1 MGMRRQA
8 WFEGLAQQRA
18 ARSEHQA
25 VEPIERVKPSDL
37 SARIGMT
44 PKLDPPVAPQNSP
57 RSDGKAPWR
66 KALRET

>member
-1 MGMRRQA
+1 MGTRRQA

-18 ARSEHQA
+18 TRSEHHS
-25 VEPIERVKPSDL
+25 VEPIERLEPSDL

-44 PKLDPPVAPQNSP
+44 PKLDPPVAPQTSP
-57 RSDGKAPWR
+57 RSDGTAPWR